1 MANEID
7 WSQFQPEQPV
17 VASVAQDVD
26 WSQFQ
31 PAPEK
36 PGLIRSLADTALEI
50 PMGANAATKAIID
63 AFGAGSGPSNWLD
76 STVKNYQAMQ
86 SPYRQFERG
95 VQAQRSQDAEA
106 SGSAWNEV
114 GASFQNFAEAPI
126 SAMANAAGSIVP
138 TAIGMAAAAP
148 AGMAT
153 GAAAG
158 MGALMGAGAVKG
170 SIYDD
175 LIARGKGAG
184 LSDVE
189 AKTQADAAQAYFGPN
204 MDQIGIGTILGVLAG
219 STGVEKVLGVA
230 PSTVRNLAA
239 RTLLG
244 AGQEA
249 VPEAA
254 QGGQEKLAANL
265 AAQRAGYQADTWSG
279 VAGQATAEGL
289 ASTGPG
295 GVAGA
300 MAKYEAATGP
310 ISRAAAIAEAQQA
323 QAIGALP
330 APGQLSGQ
338 AAMAMGQGGD
348 VGDPAAVLAAQRQN
362 TELQAARQAEEQ
374 RRAQFDLGYAD
385 RLNGT
390 RPVAPVATDGQ
401 GAATDAQATDAQ
413 PQDRQRTRYAGPEP
427 LIGVDPA
434 QPQQLAM
441 PGPIADPAVQLD
453 VKRTTTQDQ
462 YLSAQRKRANGQLL
476 SQQETVLLNG
486 PNPFA
491 DGEGRIITQQPP
503 AGPRPA
509 QGEAAVQEVL
519 QVEDNLAYM
528 RAGPNDEV
536 LDRTPKPGKAPD
548 YFTPIAQKNGRVAVS
563 TPSTEGVATLAR
575 QLGGVPNKAAG
586 GFTFRDSRVAN
597 RFVKA
602 AEAEGFVMTPAA
614 RKAKV
619 ASTQQAAETVASANG
634 DRVEDVSIYTAQNLP
649 DAAARGE
656 RGSRLSRAQASVI
669 EGMGRI
675 FGTQYRFYDSPNSA
689 KQGDGFVLRSDGGR
703 TAFVRA
709 VEGDAAPLVVAGH
722 ETYHG
727 LSKAER
733 ARFSAAINPYV
744 DASDDAQ
751 LAFLSD
757 YTTGKYKDKI
767 LKLHAS
773 GVTSG
778 EILDAIIAQAK
789 QDGTAKLDRAAL
801 REEFDADIFG
811 NRLKETGLW
820 EKVFAAMAQ
829 QDRSLLVKLRDSIK
843 QIIDYLKSQKGQLRG
858 FDTDRYVKDLEAVQQ
873 IAARAIL
880 SSANRQQKSEQA
892 SPSAGN
898 VVRSTA
904 RVGPYR
910 SKSTADLTA
919 TLKGGTV
926 VQVGDEF
933 FVEQGNGQGLDQGRS
948 DRAKVDAGTGRRGDP
963 QNAAEPRAARGDQ
976 PQARPGRATSDI
988 ESQVRRSAQGA
999 VSLTGV
1005 HFSREPRQVL
1015 DGRFYGT
1022 GLKGAEARR
1031 LIGEPDRRL
1040 HERVYAYVNEG
1051 AGITAE
1057 SGVGGYPHALEL
1069 SNLYDLAADPLD
1081 LRTDSFGDT
1090 NALEAAILDRGF
1102 DGYYSKGA
1110 FPALK
1115 QGAAVVLGDAS
1126 HAIVPAGEAVRS
1138 PRRTLPT
1145 FEDGVLP
1152 SRWPTSVKSEAQ
1164 ISEVLV
1170 PNLDALRLDQKQ
1182 FENNVALLVAEPG
1195 MHSPDMQGATA
1206 DEQAEHVISRL
1217 VDNLVALHDMVP
1229 AEIRARAKLWYD
1241 RGNEIAARWSE
1252 RFGLTR
1258 PQVAGM
1264 LAVLSPQKD
1273 WYMNVTLAERVAD
1286 ILTNQMGHRYDRRMD
1301 GAAFNFLSAEYL
1313 KPEEKRKGQNARLA
1327 VKGKTLESVVAN
1339 GNPVEIGFWVRTYDE
1354 AYFAPQ
1360 HAVVTPEGGFAAPKT
1375 SANGDETV
1383 RAWGSFD
1390 TIGKAASVFL
1400 DGSPENIHRQIG
1412 GEHKVRNFYNNINTP
1427 QDPRFVT
1434 IDTHAVA
1441 AALWRPLS
1449 GNDIAV
1455 GHNFGTGKGVSNSA
1469 VTGVNGTYP
1478 IYLEAYTR
1486 AAKKRKI
1493 LPREM
1498 QSITWEAVRGLF
1510 TAGFKGKK
1518 ANVQAIEDIWHEVDA
1533 GKLSIKRARAA
1544 ILERAGG
1551 MLEPTW
1557 WSDDA
1562 ALDQTLA
1569 DMTYSR
1575 NKPEFEGAKLT
1586 FEVAPDPRDAAL
1598 KEAWDALPAKQQDD
1612 ISYLVAWEIGA
1623 KTLAS
1628 FEDPNMKGE
1637 LHAQLGGWL
1646 DDTNPSLSIQFNKRA
1661 SGSKITD
1668 AVRVLGYA
1676 LRQMGMMRT
1685 SPKKFEG
1692 ASRYD
1697 AIYIGIPQDASL
1709 EKIETIYGT
1718 IRDKVRDASGEP
1730 VVFGHTTVPGLM
1742 VILNDGSIM
1751 GGEALSLKI
1760 DDALN
1765 GAFDVWHA
1773 DTYAAFPELGDNEYG
1788 LSGQASSP
1796 TEQSLR
1802 ARAGNLR
1809 QEADSLFQ
1817 RLVEGAGTEA
1827 RTDEG
1832 QGSGE
1837 VVRSSR
1843 RGSTLSELTVRNEIK
1858 DAIQAWE
1865 GPGMPGKTDKMS
1877 IARQLRAL
1885 KSALAADNMSL
1896 DDKHL
1901 LAYNSLAEASRINP
1915 PSGQLSTDNSASPVT
1930 TALLRLSPEAAAR
1943 DLATRLLA
1951 ADGRYPV
1958 GGLVLDVATG
1968 AKTPQVSIESATG
1981 GFFGTVFDP
1990 TTDSLAASLEEF
2002 IPDRMS
2008 VKEVRA
2014 FLEGGVARSARR
2026 AAPNGLPSKL
2036 TEQQWHQVRT
2046 PAFKKWFGDWEK
2058 FANTQGGVWADGK
2071 GVVSKV
2077 VDRETGEPLVVY
2089 HGSTEAGFPVFE
2101 GARNPRGTAA
2111 TFFTSHRPIAQSY
2124 SGRRAPETVIDEEGR
2139 APGIYSVFLNI
2150 RNPHEAYFEG
2160 ANWDG
2165 SREGQYQV
2173 VDENGDPLYAED
2185 GTGYFADR
2193 YAAEALA
2200 EENPGSEVV
2209 AADEFWAS
2217 TNSVVEEAARL
2228 KADGAIMWDVVDNG
2242 SQADVWES
2250 SDVFAVFKPTQI
2262 KSAVA
2267 NQGTFDAAS
2276 DDIRRSGRRAAPDT
2290 QAFRDWF
2297 GNSKMVDR
2305 NGAPVTFM
2313 HGSPNAFEAFSD
2325 EALGTGSSHASAGL
2339 GHFFTTS
2346 TSLAEKYADG
2356 GNLYRGWLR
2365 IEKPYRMPLEEAQS
2379 FDTVAEAKARRA
2391 ALQAQGYDGI
2401 VILDDMR
2408 KPWAT
2413 VAFAPWQF
2421 KSENNV
2427 GTFDEF
2433 DDRFARSARR
2443 DPAYADITPEQDAAL
2458 RAVGL
2463 IREPKT
2469 AKQRFAELTDGLSKR
2484 LVQGVVDQY
2493 APLKDLDFRSYVLA
2507 RMSKGSDGTLE
2518 AAMYYGTPRVAGDT
2532 IEIDTS
2538 TGGFLKMM
2546 SQLNGEQ
2553 DRFLSWIAANR
2564 AEQLTAEGREFL
2576 FTPQQI
2582 ADLKGLNQGTMK
2594 DGTDRTQ
2601 RYARVLGEFN
2611 AFQDAVL
2618 AIAEDRGLIDQ
2629 ASRTVWQN
2637 GFYVPFYRNMED
2649 GTTGPS
2655 VKSGLVNQYAFKKL
2669 KGSSRQLNEDLLA
2682 NTLQNMAH
2690 LLGAASKN
2698 QAARASLV
2706 AAQSAGVAH
2715 RVPAGTKGS
2724 VRFLDGGREQHFII
2738 DDPFIYDAI
2747 TSLESV
2753 KVVGLEKVLS
2763 KFKHWLTLGVTI
2775 NPAFQL
2781 RSLLRDMIASMAVSD
2796 IEKNPLTNVSTG
2808 IRSQL
2813 VKDQDYINALA
2824 SGGLIRFN
2832 SLMEG
2837 NRADHTRKLIKM
2849 GVADQTILDTPEKVK
2864 HFFTKALDKYLAVGD
2879 ISESTNRMALY
2890 KQQIAKGTD
2899 PLLAAYMSRDLMDF
2913 SMQGQWRAVRFL
2925 TQVVPFLNARLQG
2938 LYKLG
2943 RDGVVPVARV
2953 LVGGGNATDKQI
2965 AKRFGAV
2972 TGAVAMASILLLSA
2986 YKDDEDWKK
2995 REDWDRD
3002 TYWWFKLGDTAY
3014 RIPKPF
3020 EVGAIGTI
3028 AERGFE
3034 MLVSDE
3040 MTGKR
3045 FGERMGHMMSSTFA
3059 LNPIPQAVKPLLDVY
3074 SNEDSFT
3081 QRPIETMGMERLK
3094 PEDRFTGN
3102 TSEVA
3107 KWLGK
3112 LGLPEPGRLMA
3123 GQIQP
3128 LSPVQIDA
3136 LIKGYFSWLG
3146 VSASRVVDES
3156 VRVVA
3161 DRPERPAMQLRD
3173 VFFAGNFVEGLPA
3186 NASRYVTAL
3195 YDQAKGIEEA
3205 YASYRFA
3212 LRQGNRERAMELMD
3226 LEGDKIRMQPMVAK
3240 GKQALSKLN
3249 ESIRAI
3255 ERDPGM
3261 SALEKRDRIDRIK
3274 AMQNTIA
3281 MRVSAALR

>member
-1 MANEID
+1 MKMPTIDEILGGAATPTELSSPQQSID
-7 WSQFQPEQPV
+7 SILGI
-17 VASVAQDVD
+17 
-26 WSQFQ
+26 
-31 PAPEK
+31 PEK

-106 SGSAWNEV
+106 AGSAWNEV

-219 STGVEKVLGVA
+219 STGVEKVLGGA

-300 MAKYEAATGP
+300 MAKYEAAKGP

-323 QAIGALP
+323 QALGALP

-338 AAMAMGQGGD
+338 AAMGMGQGGD
-348 VGDPAAVLAAQRQN
+348 VGDPAAVLAAQQQN

-374 RRAQFDLGYAD
+374 RRAQFDPGYVD

-390 RPVAPVATDGQ
+390 QPAAPVATDGQ

-441 PGPIADPAVQLD
+441 PGPIPDPAVQLD

-462 YLSAQRKRANGQLL
+462 YLAAQRKRANGQLL

-491 DGEGRIITQQPP
+491 DAEGRIITEQQP
-503 AGPRPA
+503 AVPRPA

-536 LDRTPKPGKAPD
+536 LDRTPKPGKAPN
-548 YFTPIAQKNGRVAVS
+548 YFAPIAQKNGRVAVA

-586 GFTFRDSRVAN
+586 GFTFRDGRVAN
-597 RFVKA
+597 QFVKA

-614 RKAKV
+614 QKAKV

-634 DRVEDVSIYTAQNLP
+634 DRVEDVSIYTAQDLP
-649 DAAARGE
+649 DTAARGE

-675 FGTQYRFYDSPNSA
+675 FGTQYRFYDSPNA
-689 KQGDGFVLRSDGGR
+689 AQLGDGFIIRGDR

-778 EILDAIIAQAK
+778 EILDAIIEQAK

-811 NRLKETGLW
+811 NRLKETALW

-843 QIIDYLKSQKGQLRG
+843 QIIAYLKSQKGQIRG

-898 VVRSTA
+898 VVRSAA

-948 DRAKVDAGTGRRGDP
+948 DRAKVDAGTGRQVDQR
-963 QNAAEPRAARGDQ
+963 AAPGTDNRAARDNQ
-976 PQARPGRATSDI
+976 PAPRQGPAAVDV
-988 ESQVRRSAQGA
+988 ESGIRRGADGA

-1005 HFSREPRQVL
+1005 HFSRAPRQVL

-1031 LIGEPDRRL
+1031 LMGEPDRRL

-1051 AGITAE
+1051 AGVTAE
-1057 SGVGGYPHALEL
+1057 SGVGGYPHALDL
-1069 SNLYDLAADPLD
+1069 SNLYDLASDPL
-1081 LRTDSFGDT
+1081 LFRRRLGKDT
-1090 NALEAAILDRGF
+1090 NAIEAAILDAGF
-1102 DGYYSKGA
+1102 SGYYSKGA

-1126 HAIVPAGEAVRS
+1126 HAVVPKGDVVRS
-1138 PRRTLPT
+1138 PVRTLEKENQTSITVGGKPGEFGWSPAAKMAAALQDAETKPAQLEGKEVPPFVGPTQRRPDLGAVGESVRKILSAKAARDVVEEVSGAKVTGVSQIAGSWEGKSEPSFVLSGEMT
-1145 FEDGVLP
+1145 FEQANDASKLLGFLMAQDATVSTQPWVEETEDQIRAVL
-1152 SRWPTSVKSEAQ
+1152 
-1164 ISEVLV
+1164 ISQ
-1170 PNLDALRLDQKQ
+1170 NKAMS
-1182 FENNVALLVAEPG
+1182 A
-1195 MHSPDMQGATA
+1195 
-1206 DEQAEHVISRL
+1206 EQAE
-1217 VDNLVALHDMVP
+1217 AL
-1229 AEIRARAKLWYD
+1229 AE
-1241 RGNEIAARWSE
+1241 AARSAGLDYSTTVDGRGAKFLHFGDDTAWRELGVKAKQIADAAGLQKVTAYFVRSNLNE
-1252 RFGLTR
+1252 ATTYLEGRNGENLRGARDRDGSTGPSDLFRRAVDSILVPYAKAVGAEGYRFSPERYGRRFGLNDTEVEYIRAALR
-1258 PQVAGM
+1258 PK
-1264 LAVLSPQKD
+1264 S
-1273 WYMNVTLAERVAD
+1273 
-1286 ILTNQMGHRYDRRMD
+1286 
-1301 GAAFNFLSAEYL
+1301 
-1313 KPEEKRKGQNARLA
+1313 
-1327 VKGKTLESVVAN
+1327 
-1339 GNPVEIGFWVRTYDE
+1339 
-1354 AYFAPQ
+1354 
-1360 HAVVTPEGGFAAPKT
+1360 
-1375 SANGDETV
+1375 
-1383 RAWGSFD
+1383 
-1390 TIGKAASVFL
+1390 GKALSTVPIVTGAETL
-1400 DGSPENIHRQIG
+1400 DPPRNNTRSKERGVTKNDLLWALQARTAEVGLIEPGDYSPEARKIIS
-1412 GEHKVRNFYNNINTP
+1412 EAIAEEVIYN
-1427 QDPRFVT
+1427 
-1434 IDTHAVA
+1434 
-1441 AALWRPLS
+1441 LGKES
-1449 GNDIAV
+1449 GKNAV
-1455 GHNFGTGKGVSNSA
+1455 GW
-1469 VTGVNGTYP
+1469 Y
-1478 IYLEAYTR
+1478 
-1486 AAKKRKI
+1486 
-1493 LPREM
+1493 
-1498 QSITWEAVRGLF
+1498 
-1510 TAGFKGKK
+1510 
-1518 ANVQAIEDIWHEVDA
+1518 
-1533 GKLSIKRARAA
+1533 
-1544 ILERAGG
+1544 
-1551 MLEPTW
+1551 
-1557 WSDDA
+1557 
-1562 ALDQTLA
+1562 
-1569 DMTYSR
+1569 
-1575 NKPEFEGAKLT
+1575 
-1586 FEVAPDPRDAAL
+1586 DAAL
-1598 KEAWDALPAKQQDD
+1598 KNAKET
-1612 ISYLVAWEIGA
+1612 YE
-1623 KTLAS
+1623 
-1628 FEDPNMKGE
+1628 
-1637 LHAQLGGWL
+1637 
-1646 DDTNPSLSIQFNKRA
+1646 
-1661 SGSKITD
+1661 
-1668 AVRVLGYA
+1668 RV
-1676 LRQMGMMRT
+1676 
-1685 SPKKFEG
+1685 
-1692 ASRYD
+1692 
-1697 AIYIGIPQDASL
+1697 
-1709 EKIETIYGT
+1709 
-1718 IRDKVRDASGEP
+1718 
-1730 VVFGHTTVPGLM
+1730 
-1742 VILNDGSIM
+1742 
-1751 GGEALSLKI
+1751 
-1760 DDALN
+1760 
-1765 GAFDVWHA
+1765 
-1773 DTYAAFPELGDNEYG
+1773 FPELRQDKDREMLFDAILGIASQGNDVHSNAVFAGRMYHLITREG
-1788 LSGQASSP
+1788 VTLGQA
-1796 TEQSLR
+1796 TKTLTGTFGKQTVAIEKNYAKLEHLLDTNGYDRMRGFFNTTATVGELNAILR
-1802 ARAGNLR
+1802 KD
-1809 QEADSLFQ
+1809 ETLFGPNGKP
-1817 RLVEGAGTEA
+1817 LKIEGAAEQTVSGWMVFGPKIGSFINNLHGDYSTLTADLWFSRTWNRMLGYVFNHKAGKENDQYVKLYRAMVEEA
-1827 RTDEG
+1827 RTGVGRDLVGTSQAEIDSWAADPESMLTFARETHLRRETEYKTLRDEAVTPLRQAAKNLLENREEATEIPRTDWERYFQQTTVEQAQKVIRRKTG
-1832 QGSGE
+1832 VNISIADIQAVLWYHEKDLYKSFGVGDSKAEAADYADAAARFVDRFKEGDLFFVEKPKPRYVVGEKGSYLAGDTDDQGAGE

-1865 GPGMPGKTDKMS
+1865 SPVMPGKTDKMS
-1877 IARQLRAL
+1877 IARQLRTL

-1901 LAYNSLAEASRINP
+1901 LAYNSLAEASRINL
-1915 PSGQLSTDNSASPVT
+1915 PSGRLNTDNRSSPVLAAIT
-1930 TALLRLSPEAAAR
+1930 RMSPAAAAR

-1958 GGLVLDVATG
+1958 GGLVLDVAIG

-1981 GFFGTVFDP
+1981 GFFGTVYDP
-1990 TTDSLAASLEEF
+1990 TADSLAASLEEF
-2002 IPDRMS
+2002 IPDRVS

-2014 FLEGGVARSARR
+2014 FLEEGVARSA
-2026 AAPNGLPSKL
+2026 
-2036 TEQQWHQVRT
+2036 
-2046 PAFKKWFGDWEK
+2046 
-2058 FANTQGGVWADGK
+2058 
-2071 GVVSKV
+2071 
-2077 VDRETGEPLVVY
+2077 
-2089 HGSTEAGFPVFE
+2089 
-2101 GARNPRGTAA
+2101 
-2111 TFFTSHRPIAQSY
+2111 
-2124 SGRRAPETVIDEEGR
+2124 
-2139 APGIYSVFLNI
+2139 
-2150 RNPHEAYFEG
+2150 
-2160 ANWDG
+2160 
-2165 SREGQYQV
+2165 
-2173 VDENGDPLYAED
+2173 
-2185 GTGYFADR
+2185 
-2193 YAAEALA
+2193 
-2200 EENPGSEVV
+2200 
-2209 AADEFWAS
+2209 
-2217 TNSVVEEAARL
+2217 
-2228 KADGAIMWDVVDNG
+2228 
-2242 SQADVWES
+2242 
-2250 SDVFAVFKPTQI
+2250 
-2262 KSAVA
+2262 
-2267 NQGTFDAAS
+2267 
-2276 DDIRRSGRRAAPDT
+2276 RRAAPDT

-2325 EALGTGSSHASAGL
+2325 EALGTGSAHASAGL

-2379 FDTVAEAKARRA
+2379 FDTVSEAKARRA

-2484 LVQGVVDQY
+2484 LVQGIVDQY
-2493 APLKDLDFRSYVLA
+2493 APLKELDFRSYVLA

-2953 LVGGGNATDKQI
+2953 LVGGGDATDKQI
-2965 AKRFGAV
+2965 AKRFSAV

-3034 MLVSDE
+3034 LMTSDE

-3136 LIKGYFSWLG
+3136 LIRGYFSWLG

-3173 VFFAGNFVEGLPA
+3173 MFFAGNFVEGLPA
-3186 NASRYVTAL
+3186 NASRYVTSL

-3261 SALEKRDRIDRIK
+3261 SALEKRERIDRIK
-3274 AMQNTIA
+3274 AMQNTIS